1 MSRTVRERWVDG
13 PVALLVNEEWA
24 ARFPF
29 LIQATTGGGTR
40 GADFGLFREA
50 PVGDVMARWRALR
63 THTRTTTTVHARQVH
78 GARVLQHTALP
89 EGMLIAG
96 QDADGHC
103 TREPGIL
110 LTVSVADCVP
120 VSIVSTQPQAV
131 AMVHAGWR
139 GVAAGALEA
148 GIDTLRACGAGP
160 DSMWVHL
167 GPAICGQ
174 CYEVG
179 PEVFDALRMDMP
191 ADRMLDMR
199 AVLSARATRAG
210 VPAEHVTSSAWCTR
224 CDDSMLFSH
233 RAGSTGRQLGV
244 IGLRGAE

>member
-1 MSRTVRERWVDG
+1 VSRTVRERWVDG
-13 PVALLVNEEWA
+13 PVALLVHEEWT

-50 PVGDVMARWRALR
+50 PIGDVMARWRQLR
-63 THTRTTTTVHARQVH
+63 VQTRTTTTVHARQVH
-78 GARVLQHTALP
+78 GTHVLQHAALP

-96 QDADGHC
+96 HDADGHC
-103 TREPGIL
+103 TQEPGIL

-120 VSIVSTQPQAV
+120 VSIVSTWPRAV

-148 GIDTLRACGAGP
+148 GLAALRARGAQP
-160 DSMWVHL
+160 ASMWVHL
-167 GPAICGQ
+167 GPAICGN

-179 PEVFDALRMDMP
+179 HEVFRALHLDAP
-191 ADRMLDMR
+191 ADRMLDLR
-199 AVLSARATRAG
+199 AVLAARAALAG
-210 VPAEHVTSSAWCTR
+210 VPAGHVSSSEWCTR
-224 CDDSMLFSH
+224 CDGNVLFSH
-233 RAGSTGRQLGV
+233 RAGSTGRQMGV
-244 IGLRGAE
+244 IGLRGQA